1 MRSARRQRDRGR
13 RIEDD
18 VTKPF
23 VRGASKTGAGGNTG
37 DDKPLPDGLRPTEIG
52 NAARL
57 IRHAGHQLRY
67 VHAWGKWLVYIDGR
81 WILDEK
87 DALVTELAKGVS
99 AALFTVV
106 RQFRCGTWQEGRQ
119 AGVCVGDAIVHRQFH
134 RRYDQTRPRHARR
147 DRQSRTARQRSVAA
161 QRRQRHRR
169 SAHRRAAAAQPRRS
183 VHHADPGDIRPQSC
197 CATVG

>member
-1 MRSARRQRDRGR
+1 M
-13 RIEDD
+13 
-18 VTKPF
+18 TKPF

-37 DDKPLPDGLRPTEIG
+37 DDKPLPDGLGPTEIG

-99 AALFTVV
+99 ADLFTAG
-106 RQFRCGTWQEGRQ
+106 RQLRCDTWQEGSQ
-119 AGVCVGDAIVHRQFH
+119 AGVDVGDAILHRQCH
-134 RRYDQTRPRHARR
+134 RRHDQTRPRRARR
-147 DRQSRTARQRSVAA
+147 HRQPRTARQRPVAA
-161 QRRQRHRR
+161 QRRQRHHRP
-169 SAHRRAAAAQPRRS
+169 AHRRAAGAQPRRS
-183 VHHADPGDIRPQSC
+183 VHHAGPGGLRPQRRR
-197 CATVG
+197 AAVG